1 MEDMTRSCCKYLNI
15 DICLDMATWKLEEN
29 IQRDMEKA
37 QEHVE
42 LYGGHVLKAPNRYE
56 LRTGIVIAARFADKL
71 RRTAFAVFG
80 GILPKEEIVR
90 ATSELNRKIYEKLV
104 SMGVGKL
111 DIIRITVEAAVEGNR
126 LTFSEPKI
134 EWFLPYAEVQKRLE
148 ECEKKMT
155 DIRQKIESLLEE
167 LP

>member
-1 MEDMTRSCCKYLNI
+1 
-15 DICLDMATWKLEEN
+15 MATWKLEEN